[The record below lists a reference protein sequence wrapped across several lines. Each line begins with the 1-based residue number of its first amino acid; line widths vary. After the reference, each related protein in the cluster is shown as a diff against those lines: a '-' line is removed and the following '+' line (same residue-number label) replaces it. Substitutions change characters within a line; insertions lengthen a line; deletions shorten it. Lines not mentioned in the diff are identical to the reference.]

1 MATLIQAIATYRPR
15 VKGAPTVDL
24 DALAERLAVGTLVTR
39 PIAMMVLEELVRMIE
54 LELRVGHKVRLGPLG
69 TFGGEVRMDASL
81 RPSFRFSAPL
91 RRRLAAAGVYR
102 GPLTNQEAIGMDVA
116 GIVAR
121 WDAEHPGIRGG
132 GGGAGGGRE
141 AAVAEMRATTQVN
154 GCA

>member
-91 RRRLAAAGVYR
+91 RRRRACTAGR
-102 GPLTNQEAIGMDVA
+102 
-116 GIVAR
+116 
-121 WDAEHPGIRGG
+121 
-132 GGGAGGGRE
+132 
-141 AAVAEMRATTQVN
+141 
-154 GCA
+154 